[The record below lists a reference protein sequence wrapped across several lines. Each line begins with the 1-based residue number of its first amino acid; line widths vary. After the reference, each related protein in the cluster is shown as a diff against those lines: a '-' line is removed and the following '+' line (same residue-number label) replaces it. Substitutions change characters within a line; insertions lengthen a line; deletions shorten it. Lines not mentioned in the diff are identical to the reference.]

1 MAAAAPLEK
10 RFGRVVRRRR
20 AKARLSQERLAHAAG
35 LHPTYISLLE
45 RGLRNP
51 SLVTVQALAGALE
64 TTMTSLVRE
73 VERETRR

>member
-1 MAAAAPLEK
+1 MATGSLGK
-10 RFGRVVRRRR
+10 QFGRVVRRRR
-20 AKARLSQERLAHAAG
+20 EAANLSQEALALEAG

-51 SLVTVQALAGALE
+51 SLVTVRVLAGALE

-73 VERETRR
+73 LESGAVR

>member
-1 MAAAAPLEK
+1 MASVSLKK
-10 RFGRVVRRRR
+10 RFGQIVRRRR
-20 AKARLSQERLAHAAG
+20 QSAGLSQETLALEAG

-51 SLVTVQALAGALE
+51 SLITVEVLAEALG

-73 VERETRR
+73 LEASG

>member
-1 MAAAAPLEK
+1 MPSSRDTSPDLPQDA
-10 RFGRVVRRRR
+10 F
-20 AKARLSQERLAHAAG
+20 AG

-51 SLVTVQALAGALE
+51 SLVTVRVLAEALE

-73 VERETRR
+73 LETSP

>member
-1 MAAAAPLEK
+1 MAAEALRR

-20 AKARLSQERLAHAAG
+20 HAAGYSQEALAHEAG
-35 LHPTYISLLE
+35 LHPTYISMLE

-51 SLVTVQALAGALE
+51 SLRTVQVLAGALQ

-73 VERETRR
+73 VERR